1 MDRAKT
7 LICEALDA
15 DSIDLK
21 EVKLVKNSTLFYLN
35 CSLAGP

>member
-1 MDRAKT
+1 MLPPYSDQMDNRAKT

-21 EVKLVKNSTLFYLN
+21 EVKV
-35 CSLAGP
+35 G